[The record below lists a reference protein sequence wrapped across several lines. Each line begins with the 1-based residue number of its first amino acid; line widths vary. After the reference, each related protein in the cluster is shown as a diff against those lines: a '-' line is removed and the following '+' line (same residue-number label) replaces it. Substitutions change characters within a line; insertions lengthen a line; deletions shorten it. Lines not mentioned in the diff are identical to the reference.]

1 MSGLNLNGRA
11 ACHAPMTV
19 AEREASDR
27 VAVLTL
33 AEQLFTVKEYTQLC
47 ADVAKGN
54 VEIRMYDD
62 GVVLTRKF

>member
-1 MSGLNLNGRA
+1 MPVAEREA
-11 ACHAPMTV
+11 

-47 ADVAKGN
+47 ADVAKGR

-62 GVVLTRKF
+62 GVVFTREFPAV